1 MPSTSRRNAL
11 TMRAWTASLAFVT
24 ATHALRAL
32 IACGGNDS
40 RGVLWRNRKA
50 RAGCL
55 DPRLDGPLFR
65 MKGRGIARSGD
76 KLVLVKN
83 VCEKFTSIVLLSYSD
98 LHDKKRLYLSN
109 W

>member
-1 MPSTSRRNAL
+1 
-11 TMRAWTASLAFVT
+11 
-24 ATHALRAL
+24 
-32 IACGGNDS
+32 
-40 RGVLWRNRKA
+40 
-50 RAGCL
+50 
-55 DPRLDGPLFR
+55 